1 MMAGCE
7 NVKMGKAW
15 LPPRL
20 SYALRANPVS
30 LEKSRLDPDITDAAG
45 NPNTVSTSTDNTVTV
60 DRVAPRIVG
69 CRSDRRSPE
78 EAALLL

>member
-20 SYALRANPVS
+20 SYTQMAIAF
-30 LEKSRLDPDITDAAG
+30 
-45 NPNTVSTSTDNTVTV
+45 
-60 DRVAPRIVG
+60 
-69 CRSDRRSPE
+69 SPE
-78 EAALLL
+78 HCSIDGEISFGGRFGVVLGSV